1 MISFVKKTI
10 LGLSK
15 TRKKINKVLSALLGK
30 TFLDDS
36 DIEKLEDLLLGSD
49 LGWELTEKI
58 IENLKIADNKE
69 ISLLDRFSS
78 LIHEYLQDMSVKK
91 ELNKVILLVGING
104 TGKTTSAAKLGGYF
118 SEKGEKV
125 SLVAADT
132 YRAAAVEQI
141 QIWAKR
147 LDIHLVANEKS
158 MDPASVAY
166 DGVSSGIAK
175 NYNRIIVDTSG
186 RIHNSPNLMKEL
198 EKIYN
203 VVTKLSSEVDVMMT
217 IDANTGQN
225 GMQQVREFSKYIPIS
240 GIILT
245 KMDGTSRG
253 GIALQIMKELDMH
266 VYFIGVG
273 EQVEDLVPFNME
285 DYVNALIME
294 EKEVLNDSESI
305 K

>member
-10 LGLSK
+10 SGLSK
-15 TRKKINKVLSALLGK
+15 TRKKINKVLLGLAGK
-30 TFLDDS
+30 TVLDDT

-49 LGWELTEKI
+49 LGWELTENI
-58 IENLKIADNKE
+58 IENLKIPDKKK
-69 ISLLDRFSS
+69 ISLSDRFRI
-78 LIHEYLQDMSVKK
+78 LIREYLQDMTSKK
-91 ELNKVILLVGING
+91 KLNKVILLVGING

-147 LDIHLVANEKS
+147 LDLHLVANEKS
-158 MDPASVAY
+158 LDPASVAY
-166 DGVSSGIAK
+166 DGVLNGVSK
-175 NYNRIIVDTSG
+175 NYDRIIVDTSG
-186 RIHNSPNLMKEL
+186 RLHNSYNLMKEL
-198 EKIYN
+198 EKIYK
-203 VVTKLSSEVDVMMT
+203 VVYKLSPEVDVMMT

-253 GIALQIMKELDMH
+253 GIALQIMKELDIH

-273 EQVEDLVPFNME
+273 EQADDLVPFNID

-294 EKEVLNDSESI
+294 EKEVLND
-305 K
+305 